1 MVSRISRIMLLL
13 SMTFVLS
20 VPQAMAEDTEVIE
33 KPSALAMTGD
43 LLLVRP
49 TMLAVTVVG
58 TGVWVLG
65 LPFSLMGG
73 NALESGNQLIVQ
85 PAKTTFVRCLGC
97 KNPGYKHK
105 IEQVEGQE

>member
-1 MVSRISRIMLLL
+1 MA
-13 SMTFVLS
+13 FVLS
-20 VPQAMAEDTEVIE
+20 VPQAMASNDTVVTE

-58 TGVWVLG
+58 SGIWLLG

-73 NALESGNQLIVQ
+73 NALESGNALVVQ

-97 KNPGYKHK
+97 TNPGYKK
-105 IEQVEGQE
+105 RVETVQGEE

>member
-1 MVSRISRIMLLL
+1 MISQISRIMLIL
-13 SMTFVLS
+13 SMAFVLS
-20 VPQAMAEDTEVIE
+20 VPHAMADKTVIVE

-49 TMLAVTVVG
+49 TMLVITAVG
-58 TGVWVLG
+58 TGVFLLS

-73 NALESGNQLIVQ
+73 NAAEAGDTLVVQ

-97 KNPGYKHK
+97 KNPGYKQK
-105 IEQVEGQE
+105 VEQIGGE